1 MFKCLTPADDG
12 YLVLYSN
19 VYLKQMMD
27 IQFQCKKSSLVPLV
41 CPTGDFILKCP
52 SQTENGCL
60 VSLSIVVF
68 SLRLE
73 IICSNV
79 YFKQKTDIQF

>member
-1 MFKCLTPADDG
+1 MFKCLTPSDDG

-41 CPTGDFILKCP
+41 CPTGDFILNCP
-52 SQTENGCL
+52 SQTENGYL
-60 VSLSIVVF
+60 LSLSMIVF
-68 SLRLE
+68 FLS
-73 IICSNV
+73 
-79 YFKQKTDIQF
+79 D

>member
-52 SQTENGCL
+52 SQTENSSL
-60 VSLSIVVF
+60 VSSPF
-68 SLRLE
+68 SLRLD
-73 IICSNV
+73 IIGSNV